1 MLSQWQWLPL
11 HICTMVVKILNLVIF
26 ISLGTGVIS
35 HNLDHHHTL
44 QCNSLPSFDNTDFY
58 IYFGCSCDSSQ
69 KPGGTF
75 SISKFAYN
83 LTQRISDKS
92 LVIDFRN
99 CKSVNILLDQ
109 ELLYWKLSPV
119 FRPDL
124 SIVEINVDNVKQVQF
139 MKLGNETY

>member
-1 MLSQWQWLPL
+1 
-11 HICTMVVKILNLVIF
+11 MVVKIVNLVIF
-26 ISLGTGVIS
+26 ILVTCVIS

-69 KPGGTF
+69 NPGGTF

-99 CKSVNILLDQ
+99 CKTLNILLDQ

-119 FRPDL
+119 FRPNL
-124 SIVEINVDNVKQVQF
+124 SIVEINVDNVKQVQNI
-139 MKLGNETY
+139 KIDNETNKN